1 VLWVGCG
8 DASGTERETRKHSC
22 EKYILTE
29 EQTNNQMRPLTI
41 LLAFSMFSMLMAA
54 SPASADCVHVTRTTM
69 QFQGADA
76 VFTVDYDLEFL
87 AKVYVLAF
95 GGTKIVPEIEERFR
109 SFDNVTI
116 GRLDYEQASVT
127 VKGVSHYNN
136 GHYFHNSHDFG
147 MTIEKLV
154 VKPPDGP
161 PRTYLRVNKTPNI
174 FYEDVWD

>member
-1 VLWVGCG
+1 MRVRMS
-8 DASGTERETRKHSC
+8 AKHSC
-22 EKYILTE
+22 EKYIPSE

-41 LLAFSMFSMLMAA
+41 LLALSIFSMLLAA
-54 SPASADCVHVTRTTM
+54 SPASAGCVHVTRITM

-95 GGTKIVPEIEERFR
+95 GGTKIVPEIEEQFR
-109 SFDNVTI
+109 SFDDVTI

-127 VKGVSHYNN
+127 VKDVSHYNN

-147 MTIEKLV
+147 VVIEKLV
-154 VKPPDGP
+154 VKPPDGS
-161 PRTYLRVNKTPNI
+161 PRTYLCVNKTPNI
-174 FYEDVWD
+174 FYDDVWD